1 MRGRLGRLFWIGA
14 AALLGA
20 AALVAIV
27 AVLRG
32 ELTETDGRILTTLG
46 AALATGGTAL
56 AGLALVERR
65 TLSLLG
71 WATVAA
77 GVAGFAA
84 FTYQIWRGF
93 PNEEWAGTTLV
104 IVGVL
109 LLLTTARL
117 LLRPHLA
124 WLFAAL
130 AVVATL
136 AGAGTIWM
144 IWADETGDAWGRL
157 LAALWILTG
166 LAWFLVPVLGRS
178 LGRTAPPV
186 ATTPAERVVA
196 RGPGRHEVELAEG
209 EELVV
214 RRR

>member
-32 ELTETDGRILTTLG
+32 ELTQTDEKILATLG
-46 AALATGGTAL
+46 AALVGGGTAL

-65 TLSLLG
+65 ALAALG
-71 WATVAA
+71 WAAIGA
-77 GVAGFAA
+77 GTGGFAV
-84 FTYQIWRGF
+84 FTYEVWRDF
-93 PNEEWAGTTLV
+93 PDEEWVGTTLV
-104 IVGVL
+104 VVGVL
-109 LLLTTARL
+109 LLLATARL

-124 WLFAAL
+124 WLFASL
-130 AVVATL
+130 AVVGTL
-136 AGAGTIWM
+136 AGAGTIRA
-144 IWADETGDAWGRL
+144 IWVDEPGAAWGRV

-166 LAWFLVPVLGRS
+166 LAWSLVPVLGRS
-178 LGRTAPPV
+178 LGRGPAPP
-186 ATTPAERVVA
+186 APARAEHVVA
-196 RGPGRHEVELAEG
+196 RGPGRHEVELAED